1 MPTIT
6 ANEIKRRGI
15 ACIDE
20 ALETAPEATIS
31 VRGQNRYVVLSMA
44 QYQHL
49 RECELE
55 AALLEVRQDQE
66 AGRIADTTIADH
78 IARLKNG

>member
-20 ALETAPEATIS
+20 ALQTAPEAFIS
-31 VRGQNRYVVLSMA
+31 VRGQDRYVVLSMQ

-55 AALLEVRQDQE
+55 AALVEVRQDRE
-66 AGRIADTTIADH
+66 AGRIVDTTIAEH
-78 IARLKNG
+78 VARLHNG